1 MQNPYEI
8 LFISFGYVRSVY
20 APSQKKRLS
29 CDFATRPLRYAT
41 IRRSLALWSLSLR
54 LVAFWCTP
62 KGCLVGLC

>member
-29 CDFATRPLRYAT
+29 CDFIIKTQ
-41 IRRSLALWSLSLR
+41 
-54 LVAFWCTP
+54 
-62 KGCLVGLC
+62 